1 MVVHIRKWK
10 YSIEFGSLAA
20 VFCLLI
26 CGCSMNT
33 DQIEPH
39 SLFLNTLQQI
49 QLTDHIVQRED
60 VGSVIS
66 QQSIVMNW
74 NPLEEVERLKKG
86 VTDIKLD
93 DQQSNDQVIVLST
106 ALDQSLAKQ
115 LLLEQLH
122 AQLEAIRIE
131 DPSIQNVDK
140 QSLSATDK
148 ATMDNEIRAYI
159 DQADI
164 QLRNRLEA
172 SEVLSTML
180 LWVKRSTEKPIRIQ
194 FQTIIQDRAKSQQG
208 NESLVDSYL
217 IT

>member
-1 MVVHIRKWK
+1 VHLSEWK
-10 YSIEFGSLAA
+10 YPIQFGSLAA
-20 VFCLLI
+20 VFCLFI

-33 DQIEPH
+33 DQIEPNA
-39 SLFLNTLQQI
+39 LFHNTLQQ
-49 QLTDHIVQRED
+49 LKLSDHVVQRED

-66 QQSIVMNW
+66 QQQTIIMNW
-74 NPLEEVERLKKG
+74 NPLEEVMRLKEG
-86 VTDIKLD
+86 VTDIKRD
-93 DQQSNDQVIVLST
+93 EQQSNDQVIVLST

-122 AQLEAIRIE
+122 AQLDAIRLE
-131 DPSIQNVDK
+131 DPYIQNAAK
-140 QSLSATDK
+140 QSLSAADK
-148 ATMDNEIRAYI
+148 ATMDNEIQAYI

-180 LWVKRSTEKPIRIQ
+180 LWIKRSTEQPVRIQ
-194 FQTIIQDRAKSQQG
+194 FQTIIQEKDKSQQR